1 MIRESYRL
9 NKEIIYEVR
18 KPENKVI
25 FMMAIYVSSDVYEY
39 NAINGKFQELL
50 GKFKHEYEGAK

>member
-1 MIRESYRL
+1 
-9 NKEIIYEVR
+9 
-18 KPENKVI
+18 
-25 FMMAIYVSSDVYEY
+25 MAIYVSSDVYEY